1 MIYKVVLIS
10 SDWSIEQKKRIK
22 VNKTFTFTEY
32 DEVETFI
39 NCMVDGADELDI
51 KIIREETKA

>member
-22 VNKTFTFTEY
+22 VNKTFIFTEY

>member
-22 VNKTFTFTEY
+22 VNKIFTFTEY